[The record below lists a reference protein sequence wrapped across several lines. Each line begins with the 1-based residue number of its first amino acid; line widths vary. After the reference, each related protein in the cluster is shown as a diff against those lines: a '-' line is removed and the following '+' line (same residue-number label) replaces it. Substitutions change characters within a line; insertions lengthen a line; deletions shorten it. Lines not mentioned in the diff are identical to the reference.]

1 MHESVTVHMA
11 APPDRIWELLSD
23 VTKIGKYS
31 PETFEAEWL
40 EGATG
45 PATGAKFRGHVK
57 RNGIG
62 PIYWTTCTVRECVPG
77 QAFTFGV
84 GPSDKPLSIW
94 GYHLE
99 PNGEGTDVTE
109 SFDLTPTALLRFYW
123 TVLGWARG
131 RTNRNDMRT
140 TLERVKAEVE

>member
-1 MHESVTVHMA
+1 M
-11 APPDRIWELLSD
+11 
-23 VTKIGKYS
+23 
-31 PETFEAEWL
+31 
-40 EGATG
+40 
-45 PATGAKFRGHVK
+45 
-57 RNGIG
+57 
-62 PIYWTTCTVRECVPG
+62 RECEPG
-77 QAFTFGV
+77 RAFTFGV

-99 PNGEGTDVTE
+99 PSGDGSDVTE

>member
-11 APPDRIWELLSD
+11 APPERIWELLSD

-45 PATGAKFRGHVK
+45 PAVGAKFRGHVK

-62 PIYWTTCTVRECVPG
+62 PIYWTTCTVRECEPG
-77 QAFTFGV
+77 RAFTFGV

-99 PNGEGTDVTE
+99 PNGDGTDVTE